1 MSILYI
7 NGLDDDLY
15 EHLIYMC
22 ILLNQRMEEEGI
34 TRDDFIEKANQG
46 DYHFLLKYKEGN
58 NYLRE
63 LLGLLVYIEYSD
75 DFYIM
80 AVVSKEGR
88 RGIGSELLREMK
100 RRTDNK
106 DKGVFCKIRRD
117 NEISRVFFEKNG
129 FRREEDRKRRLNR
142 GVGGGYELYY
152 LR

>member
-22 ILLNQRMEEEGI
+22 MLLNQNMGEEGM
-34 TRDDFIEKANQG
+34 TRDDFIEKVNQG

-80 AVVSKEGR
+80 AIVSKEGR

-100 RRTDNK
+100 KRTDNK
-106 DKGVFCKIRRD
+106 DKGIFCKIRRD
-117 NEISRVFFEKNG
+117 NEVSRVFFEKNG

-152 LR
+152 L